1 MVSSMAIDSAKLA
14 GAIIVAMPNTTNREL
29 LSAALAGYQHQL
41 AGIHARMAEIRSAL
55 GVKGPAR
62 ATPNRTMSAAGRA
75 SIAAAQRARWAA
87 SKKQAAAAKPKPR
100 LSAAGR
106 AAIVAA
112 TKKRWAAVRAAK
124 A

>member
-1 MVSSMAIDSAKLA
+1 
-14 GAIIVAMPNTTNREL
+14 MPNLASHEL
-29 LSAALAGYQHQL
+29 LSAALVGYQHQL
-41 AGIHARMAEIRSAL
+41 EGIQARIAEIRSVL
-55 GVKGPAR
+55 GLKAPANAR
-62 ATPNRTMSAAGRA
+62 PKWTMSAAGRA
-75 SIAAAQRARWAA
+75 RIAAAQRARWAA
-87 SKKQAAAAKPKPR
+87 SKKQAAPKREKPKRR